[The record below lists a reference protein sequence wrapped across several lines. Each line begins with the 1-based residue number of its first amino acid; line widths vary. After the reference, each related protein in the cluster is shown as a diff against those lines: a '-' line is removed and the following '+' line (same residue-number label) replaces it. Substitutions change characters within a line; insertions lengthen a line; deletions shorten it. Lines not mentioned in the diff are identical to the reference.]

1 MPMTVLPDAQAV
13 LDRFTPATREWF
25 AGAFAA
31 PTDAQ
36 IGAWDAISSGQ
47 HALVVAPTGSGKT
60 LSAFLW
66 ALDGFLRPAGDT
78 SPPSRPA
85 QDPLPGDLPV
95 PAPGKRPKNL
105 TRVLY
110 VSPLKALGVDV
121 ERNLR
126 APLIGITQTARR
138 LGEEPRDVSVG
149 VRSGDTPARERRQL
163 VSSPP
168 DILITTPESL
178 YLMLTSQA
186 RSTLAGVETVI
197 VDEVHAVAGTKRGA
211 HLAVSLERLDALLPA
226 PAQRIGLS
234 ATVEPKEEVARFLGG
249 IQPVRVVAPGSAKS
263 WDVHVT
269 VPVPDMTEL
278 PSAAGAHDLGPGSG
292 LEAQASIWPHVEE
305 RIVDLVARN
314 RSTIVFAN
322 SRRLAE
328 RLTGRLNEI
337 WEERRLAASLDAE
350 AGSDAADGGHGGGRE
365 EPARLGEVLAGAVPG
380 ARGDRPAPGHA
391 PAQLM
396 GGSGQSAGTATEGT
410 GTEFARAHHGS
421 VSKEQ
426 RALIEDALKTGQLRC
441 VVATSSLE
449 LGIDMGAVDLVIQV
463 ESPPSVAS
471 GLQRVGRAG
480 HQVGETSSG
489 WFFPKH
495 RGDLVDTTVVV
506 ERMLAGR
513 IESLTVPA
521 NPLDILAQQTVAAC
535 ALDELDAEAWFDR
548 LRRTAPFATLPHS
561 AYESVLDLLSGRYP
575 SDEFAELRPR
585 VVWDREA
592 GTLTGRNGS
601 QWLAVT
607 SGGTI
612 PDRGLFGVFL
622 AGSDDPAGGG
632 ADGPTAAGTARTGG
646 RRVGELDEEMVYE
659 SRVGDVIVLGAT
671 SWQIQDITHDRVLV
685 IPAFGQPG
693 RLPFWRG
700 DAEGRPAELGE
711 AVGAFR
717 REVETAQSAAAP
729 SSEPSAEDGGA
740 GAGTRA
746 ADRLQAAGLDEWARD
761 NLTAYLTEQREATG
775 VLPTEKTLVVERF
788 HDELGDWRVVLHSPY
803 GMPVHAPWA
812 LAVGARLHARYGMD
826 GSAMAADDGI
836 VLRVPMMEDEPPG
849 AELFLFTAEELEEI
863 VTAEVGGSALF
874 AARFR
879 ENAARALL
887 LPRRDPRKRSPLWQQ
902 RQRAAQLLEVARKY
916 PQFPIILE
924 TVRECLQ
931 DVYDLPALKRLAGRI
946 EDKSLRLVETTTQ
959 SPSPFAQSLLFGYV
973 AQFIYEGDSPLAE
986 RRAAA
991 LSLDP
996 GLLNELLGRAE
1007 LADLLDPGVI
1017 ATVEADLQRLSPT
1030 RRVRGTE
1037 GLADLLRLLGPL
1049 TAAEAAARMQSP
1061 ETEDSEPGAGAA
1073 TEHQAA
1079 TLLDELVAANRALR
1093 IRLGGREH
1101 YAAIEDAARL
1111 RDALGVALPM
1121 GVPLAFIEPV
1131 TDPLG
1136 DLVSRYARTHGPFT
1150 ATEAG
1155 AALGLGAAVVLQ
1167 VLQRLAAER
1176 RVSEGRYRPGG
1187 TGQPGPLDTEWCE
1200 VEVLRRIRRRSL
1212 AALRAEVEPVE
1223 QPAYARF
1230 LADWQHLDPA
1240 PGGGSPATLRGGDG
1254 VATVLD
1260 QLSGVPVPAS
1270 AWESHVLPARVRDY
1284 APSQLDELLATGEF
1298 LWSGTAA
1305 AAGNDGWIAF
1315 HHVDSVDLSL
1325 ARAEDF
1331 EPNPVHRSLQEVL
1344 DGGGAWFFGPLAGRV
1359 REGWSGDDDRPTNAD
1374 VLAALWDLVWAG
1386 RVGNDTLA
1394 PVRGLLG
1401 QGRTAHKS
1409 RARTPRAR
1417 PARPGRGARLSRLR
1431 RLEEVTGSLDAALA
1445 GDDGTFHGP
1454 AGTGLP
1460 TELGPTGAARAAGRW
1475 SLLPAPATD
1484 PTLRA
1489 HSAAE
1494 YLLDRYGVITRGSVM
1509 AEEVPGGFAT
1519 QYRLLTRMEEAGQ
1532 VRRGY
1537 YIEHLGAAQFSTGA
1551 TVDRLRGF
1559 ARQDVAESPAA
1570 GPSTAAAHVAPAGVT
1585 WSPPAP
1591 SAATSWT
1598 PPGRNPRPDP
1608 GPPAVALAATDPA
1621 NPYGAALPWP
1631 EIPAG
1636 QDGVRPTG
1644 QRPGRKAGAVVVLVS
1659 GELVLY
1665 VERGGRTLLCFSE
1678 DPDVLGPTAR
1688 ALAWALRTARV
1699 EKMSLEK
1706 VNGLPVPGTA
1716 LAAALLEAGFYSSP
1730 SGMRFRS

>member
-1 MPMTVLPDAQAV
+1 MPTAPDPASV

-25 AGAFAA
+25 AGAFAT
-31 PTDAQ
+31 PTSAQ
-36 IGAWDAISSGQ
+36 LGAWDAISSGQ

-66 ALDGFLRPAGDT
+66 ALDSFLRTDSASASSTAAAPQQQGTSQAGGE
-78 SPPSRPA
+78 RPA
-85 QDPLPGDLPV
+85 SGS
-95 PAPGKRPKNL
+95 ANAGTK
-105 TRVLY
+105 VLY
-110 VSPLKALGVDV
+110 ISPLKALGVDV

-126 APLIGITQTARR
+126 APLIGITQTAKR
-138 LGEEPRDVSVG
+138 LGHDAPEVRVG
-149 VRSGDTPARERRQL
+149 VRSGDTPARERRRL
-163 VSSPP
+163 VSHPP

-197 VDEVHAVAGTKRGA
+197 VDEVHAVAGTKRGT
-211 HLAVSLERLDALLPA
+211 HLAISLERLDALLPQ

-234 ATVEPKEEVARFLGG
+234 ATVEPKDEVARFLGG
-249 IQPVRVVAPGSAKS
+249 IQPVRVVAPAATKS

-278 PSAAGAHDLGPGSG
+278 PAAEAAHDLGPASG
-292 LEAQASIWPHVEE
+292 IEAQASIWPHVEE
-305 RIVDLVARN
+305 QIVDLVAAN

-337 WEERRLAASLDAE
+337 WENREV
-350 AGSDAADGGHGGGRE
+350 ADQFRNPPPQPPL
-365 EPARLGEVLAGAVPG
+365 EPAREPAHPP
-380 ARGDRPAPGHA
+380 ARQA

-396 GGSGQSAGTATEGT
+396 GGAGQSAGTAGEGT
-410 GTEFARAHHGS
+410 EAEFARAHHGS

-426 RALIEDALKTGQLRC
+426 RALIEDALKSGRLRC

-480 HQVGETSSG
+480 HQVGETSTG

-506 ERMLAGR
+506 ERMLAGK
-513 IESLTVPA
+513 IESLSIPK

-535 ALDELDAEAWFDR
+535 ALEDLDVEDWFDR

-592 GTLTGRNGS
+592 GSLSGRTGS

-622 AGSDDPAGGG
+622 AGTEDRTAGEGTAGNGNTPAGPESTGK
-632 ADGPTAAGTARTGG
+632 ASAGTTRTGG

-685 IPAFGQPG
+685 VPAFGQPG

-717 REVETAQSAAAP
+717 REVAAALP
-729 SSEPSAEDGGA
+729 ATPPQDATPAMPDDGPV
-740 GAGTRA
+740 
-746 ADRLQAAGLDEWARD
+746 DRLSAAGLDEWAQD
-761 NLTAYLTEQREATG
+761 NLTAYLSEQAEATG
-775 VLPTEKTLVVERF
+775 RLPTEKTLVVERF

-849 AELFLFTAEELEEI
+849 ADLFLFTAEELEEL

-887 LPRRDPRKRSPLWQQ
+887 LPRRDPGKRTPLWQQ
-902 RQRAAQLLEVARKY
+902 RQRSAQLLEVARKY

-931 DVYDLPALKRLAGRI
+931 DVYDLPALKELATKI
-946 EDKSLRLVETTTQ
+946 EARSLRLVETTTQ

-1007 LADLLDPGVI
+1007 LRDLLDPSVI
-1017 ATVEADLQRLSPT
+1017 IAVETDLQRLSPS
-1030 RRVRGTE
+1030 RRVKGTE

-1049 TAAEAAARMQSP
+1049 TAEEAAARLRGDESASP
-1061 ETEDSEPGAGAA
+1061 APEHLDPEHPEPEHPEPASRDEAA
-1073 TEHQAA
+1073 A
-1079 TLLDELVAANRALR
+1079 LLDGLVTANRALSVR
-1093 IRLGGREH
+1093 IGGEVR
-1101 YAAIEDAARL
+1101 YAAVEDAARL

-1121 GVPLAFIEPV
+1121 GIPLAFIEPV
-1131 TDPLG
+1131 ADPLG
-1136 DLVSRYARTHGPFT
+1136 DLVSRFARTHGPFT
-1150 ATEAG
+1150 AAEAG
-1155 AALGLGAAVVLQ
+1155 AALGLGAAVVHQ
-1167 VLQRLAAER
+1167 VLQRLAAEN
-1176 RVSEGRYRPGG
+1176 RVTEGQFRP
-1187 TGQPGPLDTEWCE
+1187 TPEPASDTETRPSGPLDSEWCD

-1212 AALRAEVEPVE
+1212 AALRAEVEPVD
-1223 QPAYARF
+1223 QSGYARF
-1230 LADWQHLDPA
+1230 LADWHHLAPA
-1240 PGGGSPATLRGGDG
+1240 PGGGSPATLSGVDG
-1254 VATVLD
+1254 VASVLD
-1260 QLSGVPVPAS
+1260 QLSGIPIPAS
-1270 AWESHVLPARVRDY
+1270 AWETHILPSRVRDY
-1284 APSQLDELLATGEF
+1284 APALLDELLASGEF

-1305 AAGNDGWIAF
+1305 ASGHDGWVAF
-1315 HHVDSVDLSL
+1315 HSAESSDLSL

-1331 EPNPVHRSLQEVL
+1331 EPEPVHRALLDVL
-1344 DGGGAWFFGPLAGRV
+1344 DGGGAWFFGPLAERARSGL
-1359 REGWSGDDDRPTNAD
+1359 EGHLSSSALLT
-1374 VLAALWDLVWAG
+1374 ALWDLVWAG
-1386 RVGNDTLA
+1386 LVGNDTFA

-1409 RARTPRAR
+1409 TSRPPRAR
-1417 PARPGRGARLSRLR
+1417 AARPGRGARLSRLR
-1431 RLEEVTGSLDAALA
+1431 RLEETSGRELGTRTTGAMPADMSPVDAA
-1445 GDDGTFHGP
+1445 
-1454 AGTGLP
+1454 
-1460 TELGPTGAARAAGRW
+1460 RSAGRW
-1475 SLLPAPATD
+1475 SLLPSPSTD

-1489 HSAAE
+1489 HATAE

-1509 AEEVPGGFAT
+1509 AENVPGGFGT
-1519 QYRLLTRMEEAGQ
+1519 QYKLLTRMEEAGQ

-1537 YIEHLGAAQFSTGA
+1537 FIEHLGAAQFSTGA

-1559 ARQDVAESPAA
+1559 SQQDVRAEA
-1570 GPSTAAAHVAPAGVT
+1570 APA
-1585 WSPPAP
+1585 
-1591 SAATSWT
+1591 
-1598 PPGRNPRPDP
+1598 
-1608 GPPAVALAATDPA
+1608 AVALAATDPA

-1631 EIPAG
+1631 EIPVEP
-1636 QDGVRPTG
+1636 DSSRPTG
-1644 QRPGRKAGAVVVLVS
+1644 QRPGRKAGAVVVLVA

-1665 VERGGRTLLCFSE
+1665 LERGGRTVLLFTE
-1678 DPDVLGPTAR
+1678 DPEVLPPTAT

-1699 EKMSLEK
+1699 QKMSLEK
-1706 VNGLPVPGTA
+1706 VNGLPIPGTA
-1716 LAAALLEAGFYSSP
+1716 LAHALVEAGFYTSP
-1730 SGMRFRS
+1730 AGIRFRA